1 MKEKFTKITIV
12 AVLLFFAF
20 FGGVVIM
27 VVTSASSSLHA
38 AEESLLFQV
47 ENEEGS
53 QIEDTKTDNE
63 SEILQ
68 LTANEKGLFEI
79 PYDESFF
86 VEPLN
91 EEKEKVSIPTFSK
104 AEFSK
109 QDIIKKVSEKE
120 RASSEGKDSYG
131 CIQVEQTANKGTFY
145 FDLSQ
150 GEKIWIHIQRNKP
163 SKINVMVSDFQNP
176 ERTQLMIQFE
186 SYEEIKNASVTSEQN
201 METEIT
207 SESKS
212 SQKNNEKSPLVI
224 EDRNKSLEKETIS
237 KVETKETDKTLKEL
251 IEENYGVKDSLK
263 KPLYYGESLSQDS
276 KMEDESDPIIVRE
289 AKLSVKTGTKNFDP
303 NDNPGND
310 SSEDNNIV
318 RSFDQ
323 VSYLLSFSIQNTTL
337 TDRFTDIRYR
347 VKAKMPNAIEIKDGN
362 PKNNGEIANGINIAN
377 GDGTEYSEGIM
388 ESTISDTG
396 RLFIPIIMNVFS
408 ADHGDKLQPSITLEI
423 VDAKNVSTGETET
436 FNKEYSSE
444 QFEQLNPPITIV
456 SAKPSITAQLVRGN
470 VESGKVMFSDVDAV
484 NQSTLDVAVV
494 TMLTPL
500 NGRGVNGKGEKDF
513 RGSMF
518 PKGKISY
525 QLKGKGF
532 YEKSG
537 KTTYLSESGYN
548 PVSAVYY
555 SPSEFNRTSAPWEMT
570 PYGKNNKKITSENF
584 KPQLISDKLQ
594 APNANTGSIYT
605 SQPTNGFQEIGVY
618 NSGLFTASGSYTTEI
633 TNTEYG
639 RVYNPYTYNMQGT
652 KYTSDVK
659 PFSSLEIL
667 YQWDKTRWLED
678 AKKNSWENYGIEF
691 SIDEISYDGTT
702 TVSESKV
709 IFNENTSGP
718 YGQAV
723 VVMKF
728 GKEKFKEN
736 GLMEWNDGNAISLDK
751 GTDSI
756 TANKGQAHVQ
766 MGEKIYLSGIIVAN
780 TSALVSETEQML
792 VFNSNT
798 FKFDPSRKSEDR
810 NARSPWS
817 PIGNE
822 IYGVAKDS
830 LDESPSLEIKSFDV
844 HKKKYTWYD
853 SSKEAES
860 KGKISA
866 VLFKRSYSP
875 AYKVGMST
883 AIPFTVIGNPGST
896 DSKGKPNVVLAFSN
910 VTSSTGD
917 VRYSPP
923 QNKIYKYV
931 PTVFDDNGNQK
942 IEDSIKGGYKSWATS
957 VYVDTFGIT
966 TSTDIKNP
974 TYENSEDD
982 VDIKIRGDLAG
993 ASSVAYNG
1001 SLTTTLPKGV
1011 AYKLGT
1017 SVNANGKKLPEP
1029 TVTKKADGTSSLK
1042 WSFVDMPLSEG
1053 IEVNF
1058 KVNNTISDLEFDEH
1072 GNSKQLNIKTV
1083 GEMWKK
1089 NDSSVKDSRPERIRS
1104 SNDSYNI
1111 KLSQKITLSKNANKQ
1126 YIEVGEKNLVGDDC
1140 SITYKVSLV
1149 NETVA
1154 PISNVWLKD
1163 VLPYDGDS
1171 RNTSFKGSYTVEEIK
1186 VDSTSSVNISYKNES
1201 LDENAD
1207 PRNIKDG
1214 IAYVPGTT
1222 PVENIKKAKSIWFH
1236 MPKMVVGEK
1245 VTLTIRIRLTNQKP
1259 GDVLINNSTMN
1270 SDLDLQV
1277 TSQPVR
1283 TTVYGRDLTGY
1294 VWYDDDY
1301 DGLIG
1306 NKLDGTSEDSVSNIP
1321 VKLYRTSQ
1329 SDPKYKDQ
1337 PVKESLTGEAFIDDS
1352 GNSLIKTG
1360 SDGKYKFENLPE
1372 GEYVAEFMVGD
1383 IVVTRKVAIVTEP
1396 LKGTGEYDPLN
1407 SKADPNTFKTPEK
1420 NEAGNP
1426 FYVHP
1431 ELKDLPAILTGSDK
1445 VQHITDVNAGLTR
1458 LSKIRLFKYE
1468 EGTAIDSNDDGKLS
1482 EAEIEASAK
1491 PLKDAE
1497 FDIFKWDST
1506 KEEDKVDH
1514 QKTDSNGWLEFE
1526 GLVPGEYTLVETKA
1540 PEGFELLKNPIKVN
1554 ISTFNSITKVH
1565 VSNDGKTKLPFT
1577 GGTRAMRIILIVS
1590 TCLLVIGMTG
1600 VFLHFRSIKV
1610 KGEN

>member
-1 MKEKFTKITIV
+1 
-12 AVLLFFAF
+12 
-20 FGGVVIM
+20 
-27 VVTSASSSLHA
+27 
-38 AEESLLFQV
+38 
-47 ENEEGS
+47 
-53 QIEDTKTDNE
+53 
-63 SEILQ
+63 
-68 LTANEKGLFEI
+68 
-79 PYDESFF
+79 
-86 VEPLN
+86 
-91 EEKEKVSIPTFSK
+91 
-104 AEFSK
+104 
-109 QDIIKKVSEKE
+109 
-120 RASSEGKDSYG
+120 
-131 CIQVEQTANKGTFY
+131 
-145 FDLSQ
+145 
-150 GEKIWIHIQRNKP
+150 
-163 SKINVMVSDFQNP
+163 
-176 ERTQLMIQFE
+176 
-186 SYEEIKNASVTSEQN
+186 
-201 METEIT
+201 
-207 SESKS
+207 
-212 SQKNNEKSPLVI
+212 
-224 EDRNKSLEKETIS
+224 
-237 KVETKETDKTLKEL
+237 
-251 IEENYGVKDSLK
+251 
-263 KPLYYGESLSQDS
+263 
-276 KMEDESDPIIVRE
+276 
-289 AKLSVKTGTKNFDP
+289 
-303 NDNPGND
+303 
-310 SSEDNNIV
+310 
-318 RSFDQ
+318 
-323 VSYLLSFSIQNTTL
+323 
-337 TDRFTDIRYR
+337 
-347 VKAKMPNAIEIKDGN
+347 
-362 PKNNGEIANGINIAN
+362 
-377 GDGTEYSEGIM
+377 
-388 ESTISDTG
+388 
-396 RLFIPIIMNVFS
+396 
-408 ADHGDKLQPSITLEI
+408 
-423 VDAKNVSTGETET
+423 
-436 FNKEYSSE
+436 
-444 QFEQLNPPITIV
+444 
-456 SAKPSITAQLVRGN
+456 
-470 VESGKVMFSDVDAV
+470 
-484 NQSTLDVAVV
+484 
-494 TMLTPL
+494 
-500 NGRGVNGKGEKDF
+500 
-513 RGSMF
+513 
-518 PKGKISY
+518 
-525 QLKGKGF
+525 
-532 YEKSG
+532 
-537 KTTYLSESGYN
+537 
-548 PVSAVYY
+548 
-555 SPSEFNRTSAPWEMT
+555 
-570 PYGKNNKKITSENF
+570 
-584 KPQLISDKLQ
+584 
-594 APNANTGSIYT
+594 
-605 SQPTNGFQEIGVY
+605 
-618 NSGLFTASGSYTTEI
+618 
-633 TNTEYG
+633 
-639 RVYNPYTYNMQGT
+639 MQGT
-652 KYTSDVK
+652 KYASDVK

-702 TVSESKV
+702 TASESKV
-709 IFNENTSGP
+709 IFNENAYGP
-718 YGQAV
+718 YAQAV

-736 GLMEWNDGNAISLDK
+736 GLMDWDDGNAISLDK

-866 VLFKRSYSP
+866 VIFKRSYSP

-942 IEDSIKGGYKSWATS
+942 IEDSIKDGYKSWATS
-957 VYVDTFGIT
+957 VYVDPFGIT
-966 TSTDIKNP
+966 TSTDVKNP

-1042 WSFVDMPLSEG
+1042 WSFADMPLSEG

-1058 KVNNTISDLEFDEH
+1058 KVNNTINDLEFDEH

-1140 SITYKVSLV
+1140 SITYTVSLV

-1186 VDSTSSVNISYKNES
+1186 LDSTSSVNISYKNES
-1201 LDENAD
+1201 IDENAD

-1283 TTVYGRDLTGY
+1283 TTVFGRDLTGY

-1337 PVKESLTGEAFIDDS
+1337 PVKESLTGEVFIDDS

-1372 GEYVAEFMVGD
+1372 GEYVAEFIVGD
-1383 IVVTRKVAIVTEP
+1383 IVVTRKVAIVT
-1396 LKGTGEYDPLN
+1396 KQIQGTGEYDPLN
-1407 SKADPNTFKTPEK
+1407 SKADPAAPFRTPEK
-1420 NEAGNP
+1420 NKAGDP

-1431 ELKDLPAILTGSDK
+1431 ELKDLPAILTGTDK

-1497 FDIFKWDST
+1497 FDIFKGDST

-1565 VSNDGKTKLPFT
+1565 VSNDEKTKLPFT

>member
-1 MKEKFTKITIV
+1 MKEKFTKITII

-104 AEFSK
+104 EEISK

-120 RASSEGKDSYG
+120 RASSEEKDSYG

-396 RLFIPIIMNVFS
+396 QLFIPIIMNVFS

-436 FNKEYSSE
+436 FNKEYTSE

-513 RGSMF
+513 RGTMF

-525 QLKGKGF
+525 RIKGKGF
-532 YEKSG
+532 YDKNET
-537 KTTYLSESGYN
+537 TTYLSESNYDS
-548 PVSAVYY
+548 VSAVYY
-555 SPSEFNRTSAPWEMT
+555 SPSEFDRTKAPWQIT
-570 PYGKNNKKITSENF
+570 PYGSNIKKITSENF
-584 KPQLISDKLQ
+584 RPQLISNKLQ
-594 APNANTGSIYT
+594 APNANTEKIHSK
-605 SQPTNGFQEIGVY
+605 QPTSGFQEIGVY
-618 NSGLFTASGSYTTEI
+618 NSGSFTAKGSYTTEV
-633 TNTEYG
+633 TNENYA

-652 KYTSDVK
+652 KYVSDVK
-659 PFSSLEIL
+659 PFSSFEIF
-667 YQWDKTRWLED
+667 YHWNKTRWQAD
-678 AKKNSWENYGIEF
+678 AIKNGWKNYGIEF
-691 SIDEISYDGTT
+691 SIDEISYDGFTT
-702 TVSESKV
+702 PSKSQ
-709 IFNENTSGP
+709 INFRDKTYGP
-718 YGQAV
+718 YGQATV
-723 VVMKF
+723 VINFRKEVYNDDGSMKW
-728 GKEKFKEN
+728 G
-736 GLMEWNDGNAISLDK
+736 GNEYSLDSS
-751 GTDSI
+751 TNSV
-756 TANKGQAHVQ
+756 TSNTGQAHVQ
-766 MGEKIYLSGIIVAN
+766 MGEKLYLSGVIVAN
-780 TSALVSETEQML
+780 SAMVSETEQML
-792 VFNSNT
+792 VFSPNT
-798 FKFDPSRKSEDR
+798 FKFDSSRKFEDSKK
-810 NARSPWS
+810 SPVLEQLK
-817 PIGNE
+817 GTVF
-822 IYGVAKDS
+822 GVAKEQKNENPPLEFENIDVQKK
-830 LDESPSLEIKSFDV
+830 LYTWYESPS
-844 HKKKYTWYD
+844 
-853 SSKEAES
+853 EAEA

-866 VLFKRSYSP
+866 VLYKRKLSP
-875 AYKVGMST
+875 PGAMGNISAV
-883 AIPFTVIGNPGST
+883 PFTVVGNPGST
-896 DSKGKPNVVLAFSN
+896 DSNGKPNVLIAFSK

-917 VRYSPP
+917 VRYEPP
-923 QNKIYKYV
+923 LNKKYTYT
-931 PTVFDDNGNQK
+931 PTVFDANGNQK
-942 IEDSIKGGYKSWATS
+942 KADSINNSGYKSWATS
-957 VYVDTFGIT
+957 IYVDSFGIN
-966 TSTDIKNP
+966 TSTKIKN
-974 TYENSEDD
+974 TIYEASDD
-982 VDIKIRGDLAG
+982 TDIRIRGDLTG
-993 ASSVAYNG
+993 SSSVEYSG
-1001 SLTTTLPKGV
+1001 SLTSTLPKGV
-1011 AYKLGT
+1011 SYKSKTSKDATGKSIPEPSIDKKSDGT
-1017 SVNANGKKLPEP
+1017 SV
-1029 TVTKKADGTSSLK
+1029 LK
-1042 WSFVDMPLSEG
+1042 WSFTDMSLTEG
-1053 IEVNF
+1053 VEVNF
-1058 KVNNTISDLEFDEH
+1058 KVTNNIGDMSFEEDGISEELTVKTI
-1072 GNSKQLNIKTV
+1072 

-1089 NDSSVKDSRPERIRS
+1089 NDTSVKDNRPERIRS
-1104 SNDSYNI
+1104 STDSYNI
-1111 KLSQKITLSKNANKQ
+1111 KLNQKVILSKSTDNIN
-1126 YIEVGEKNLVGDDC
+1126 IEAGENDPLGEDC
-1140 SITYKVSLV
+1140 SITYTVSLV
-1149 NETVA
+1149 NENTT
-1154 PISNVWLKD
+1154 PIANVWVKD

-1171 RNTSFKGSYTVEEIK
+1171 RGSSFKANYTTESIK
-1186 VDSTSSVNISYKNES
+1186 VDSINKVNIAYKNES
-1201 LDENAD
+1201 LDENSD
-1207 PRNIKDG
+1207 PKNIEGGNEYLPGITPIDNIK
-1214 IAYVPGTT
+1214 
-1222 PVENIKKAKSIWFH
+1222 NAKSVWVHI
-1236 MPKMVVGEK
+1236 PKVDVGEK
-1245 VTLTIRIRLTNQKP
+1245 VTLTIKIRLSDQTP

-1301 DGLIG
+1301 DGLMG
-1306 NKLDGTSEDSVSNIP
+1306 NKSDGTSEDSVSNIP

-1337 PVKESLTGEAFIDDS
+1337 PVKESLTGEAFIDNS

-1372 GEYVAEFMVGD
+1372 GEYVAEFMVDD
-1383 IVVTRKVAIVTEP
+1383 IVVTRKVAIVT
-1396 LKGTGEYDPLN
+1396 KQIQGTGEYDPLN
-1407 SKADPNTFKTPEK
+1407 SKADPAAPFRTPEK
-1420 NEAGNP
+1420 NKAGES

-1431 ELKDLPAILTGSDK
+1431 ELKDLPAILTGTDK

-1497 FDIFKWDST
+1497 FDIFKGDST

-1565 VSNDGKTKLPFT
+1565 VSNGGKTKLPFT

-1590 TCLLVIGMTG
+1590 ACLLVIGMTG
-1600 VFLHFRSIKV
+1600 IFLHFRSIKV